1 MRFALSSRRVVLPD
15 GIRPAAVLIE
25 DGRIAGVVSQSSVP
39 ADFHREDFGDVV
51 IAPGV
56 IDTHVHINEPGRTD
70 WEGFETATKAAAAG
84 GVTTL
89 VDMPLNSSP
98 VTKTVAA
105 LDAKRAAA
113 QGKCWVDVGFYGG
126 IVPGNSEHIEPLIN
140 AGVLGMKAFLCHSG
154 LDEFPAATRADLQA
168 AAPILAKYDRPL
180 LVHGEVTDASAPKPA
195 SAHRYADYLTT
206 RPPKWEA
213 DALSMLVDVCA
224 PTRCPVHVVHLANS
238 DLLALYESVKRMGL
252 PLTVETCPHY
262 LHFAAEAIPDG
273 DTRYKCAPPIRE
285 HRHREQLWQGLKQGT
300 IDTIGSDHSP
310 CPPGMK
316 QLESGNF
323 MAAWGGISSLQL
335 TLSIVWT
342 DAQPRGV
349 EVEAIFRLLSTG
361 PAELVG
367 LDDRKGRLA
376 SGYDAD
382 VIVWDPNA
390 EYMVRGEQL
399 HHRHKLTPYEGEH
412 LKGQVLRTYVR
423 GNLVYCDGQLLGAPC
438 GQLLTVAA
446 PRRSHE
452 PSIGEY
458 LNQLDAD
465 SLRAALAKCCSS
477 ERWLDRMIV
486 ERPFTGNNR
495 LLLRDAAVFWWA
507 MDREDWL
514 EAFAAHPKIGDV
526 ESLRAKFAG
535 TRDWAGG
542 EQSGVA
548 GASEGTLNRLAEL
561 NRDYEARFGYI
572 FIVCATGKSA
582 DEMLAILESRLPND
596 PQTEVQIA
604 ATEQLKI
611 TQLRLRKLSD
621 TGS

>member
-1 MRFALSSRRVVLPD
+1 MKFALSSRRVILRD
-15 GIRPAAVLIE
+15 GVCPAAVLVE
-25 DGRIAGVVSQSSVP
+25 GERIAGVVNQSAVAS
-39 ADFHREDFGDVV
+39 DFPIEDFGDFVL
-51 IAPGV
+51 APGI

-98 VTKTVAA
+98 VTTTVSA

-113 QGKCWVDVGFYGG
+113 QGKCWVNVGFYGG
-126 IVPGNSEHIEPLIN
+126 IIPGNEKHVEPLLQ

-154 LDEFPAATRADLQA
+154 LDEFPAATRADLEA
-168 AAPILAKYDRPL
+168 AAPILAKFGRPL
-180 LVHGEVTDASAPKPA
+180 LVHAELTDAPAPNPVGA
-195 SAHRYADYLTT
+195 RRYADYLAT

-213 DALSMLVDVCA
+213 DALSMLVDLCA
-224 PTRCPVHVVHLANS
+224 PPRCPVHVVHLANS
-238 DLLALYESVKRMGL
+238 DLLALYESLKRTGL

-262 LHFAAEAIPDG
+262 LYFAAEAIPDG
-273 DTRYKCAPPIRE
+273 DTRYKCGPPIRE
-285 HRHREQLWQGLKQGT
+285 HRHREQLWEGLKQGT

-310 CPPGMK
+310 CPPDMK

-349 EVEAIFRLLSTG
+349 GLETIFRLLSAG

-376 SGYDAD
+376 GGYDAD
-382 VIVWDPNA
+382 MIVWDPNA
-390 EYMVRGEQL
+390 ESTVRGEQL
-399 HHRHKLTPYEGEH
+399 YHRHKLTPYEGER
-412 LKGQVLRTYVR
+412 LKGRVLRTYVR
-423 GNLVYCDGQLLGAPC
+423 GKLVYCEGQLLGAPQ
-438 GQLLTVAA
+438 GELLTA
-446 PRRSHE
+446 PSQRGPRE

-458 LNQLDAD
+458 LNQLDPD
-465 SLRAALAKCCSS
+465 PLRAALAKCCAS
-477 ERWLDRMIV
+477 ERWIDRMIV
-486 ERPFTGNNR
+486 ERPFTVNNR
-495 LLLRDAAVFWWA
+495 LLLRDAAVVWWA

-535 TRDWAGG
+535 TRTWAGS
-542 EQSGVA
+542 EQSGVT
-548 GASEGTLNRLAEL
+548 GASETTLSRLAEL
-561 NRDYEARFGYI
+561 NREYEARFGYI
-572 FIVCATGKSA
+572 FIVFATGKSA
-582 DEMLAILESRLPND
+582 DEMLAILESRLSND
-596 PQTEVQIA
+596 PQTELQIA
-604 ATEQLKI
+604 AAEQLKI
-611 TQLRLRKLSD
+611 TQLRLRKLVPSRP
-621 TGS
+621 